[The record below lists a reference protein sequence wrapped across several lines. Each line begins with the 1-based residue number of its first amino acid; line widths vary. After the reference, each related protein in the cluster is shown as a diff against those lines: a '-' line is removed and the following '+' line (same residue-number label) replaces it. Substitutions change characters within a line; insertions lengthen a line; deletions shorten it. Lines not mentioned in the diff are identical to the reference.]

1 MRQSVRRPCLRQ
13 PRTLPGR
20 GMALVEEETAKALAQ
35 ARRKAAILIFDG
47 VEIIDYTG
55 PYEDADPT
63 TAVLR

>member
-1 MRQSVRRPCLRQ
+1 
-13 PRTLPGR
+13 
-20 GMALVEEETAKALAQ
+20 MALVEEETAKALAQ